1 MTDCDFLIK
10 LEKIIEKKK
19 QLSAKQSYTA
29 SLYMKGINKIAQK
42 FGEESVEVLVA
53 ALNEQKEQ
61 VIYESADL
69 LYHWLLLLQK
79 RDIKLSDVIDELKRR
94 NHSKLDEI
102 NQ

>member
-1 MTDCDFLIK
+1 MTDCSFLVE

-19 QLSAKQSYTA
+19 QLNIQQSYTA
-29 SLYMKGINKIAQK
+29 SLYGKGINKIAQK

-53 ALNEQKEQ
+53 ALNEEKEQ

-69 LYHWLLLLQK
+69 LFHWLLLLQK
-79 RDIKLSDVIDELKRR
+79 RDIKLSEIIDELKKR

-102 NQ
+102 N